1 MSMSLV
7 HKEGRGYARHRKQHV
22 QIPEGWSVRV
32 GLDSNKF
39 NQEGSWI
46 VLGRKS

>member
-1 MSMSLV
+1 MSKSLV

-22 QIPEGWSVRV
+22 HIPGGQSVRV

-39 NQEGSWI
+39 NQEGRWV
-46 VLGRKS
+46 VLGRNS